1 MGIILDL
8 FIVVLTDHLKMTTS
22 LMVGFLKMTTFW
34 KPNSRYYHKIWR
46 NCSQFYLNINSEDEF
61 MKGWFFFLFRLQPWF
76 WVSLILMLIL
86 RRTAHYVLPIQS
98 KKVIAFLQA
107 KVHLK
112 PDYLILGYKGR
123 GGVGGG
129 GGWYPKIILMNRSG
143 SSYSTGATHQIP
155 PDPPSPMPH
164 KKWTDSYWVTGA
176 LRGLWIMSGL
186 EL

>member
-1 MGIILDL
+1 MFFKGCHTYTAGFFLYFRQYLYLFQNIMGIILDL

-86 RRTAHYVLPIQS
+86 RCTAHYVLPIQS

-129 GGWYPKIILMNRSG
+129 GLVSQNNS
-143 SSYSTGATHQIP
+143 
-155 PDPPSPMPH
+155 D
-164 KKWTDSYWVTGA
+164 
-176 LRGLWIMSGL
+176 
-186 EL
+186 E